1 MKIIPENINDLLLTK
16 VLFFFQKTNIM
27 PENINDLYI
36 VNKVFV
42 FFKKMNIIPEDIND
56 LLLTKILFY
65 LIFQKK
71 RILYPKISMIYC

>member
-36 VNKVFV
+36 VNKVFD
-42 FFKKMNIIPEDIND
+42 FFSKK
-56 LLLTKILFY
+56 
-65 LIFQKK
+65 
-71 RILYPKISMIYC
+71 

>member
-1 MKIIPENINDLLLTK
+1 
-16 VLFFFQKTNIM
+16 M

-56 LLLTKILFY
+56 LLLTNIEIIIFVYFY
-65 LIFQKK
+65 F
-71 RILYPKISMIYC
+71 

>member
-1 MKIIPENINDLLLTK
+1 
-16 VLFFFQKTNIM
+16 M

-56 LLLTKILFY
+56 LLLTNIEIIIFVYFY
-65 LIFQKK
+65 FQKK
-71 RILYPKISMIYC
+71 KIELYPKTSMIYC